1 MKEKVPGSSHRRR
14 LRHKFTIIE
23 LLVVIAIIAI
33 LASLLLPALNA
44 AKESGRITQC
54 LSNLRQVGIITYNYA
69 DEQNGY
75 IYPAMLDTG
84 MWTHIMLRSGVFE
97 GIPTYPKYDTAPAYF
112 RPKIMACPTRY
123 QTMPDFSLNINL
135 KLHYGINLYLA
146 GFNHAGL
153 GTPEPIPKLSTI
165 NMPSSRFILT
175 ETDGYCFTYPGGGG
189 TNYFLD
195 YRHNGGLN
203 LLFVDGHT
211 AFRKQPLPQYDASA
225 TPKRPYPW

>member
-1 MKEKVPGSSHRRR
+1 MKEKAARTSRRCSGMR
-14 LRHKFTIIE
+14 TFTIIE

-33 LASLLLPALNA
+33 LASMLLPALSK

-75 IYPAMLDTG
+75 IYPALQGKMWSQALWIAGVLDG
-84 MWTHIMLRSGVFE
+84 Q
-97 GIPTYPKYDTAPAYF
+97 PAYPKYDAIPSYF

-123 QTMPDFSLNINL
+123 QTLPGFSLNENL
-135 KLHYGINLYLA
+135 KFHYGINLYLA
-146 GFNHAGL
+146 GFNNAGL
-153 GTPEPIPKLSTI
+153 GAPEPTPKLSSI
-165 NMPSSRFILT
+165 NMPSSRFILI